1 MKLVAYVELGI
12 FARVVI
18 GVLILQNSLFT
29 PFAYAIFLRQRYFHS
44 LFTRQAFAKLDE
56 TIKGFLQGPQVRGT
70 LPNAPAWY
78 DMFKTYLSKLTFTV
92 IEPVPAPTPGAASSS
107 GTKKTS

>member
-1 MKLVAYVELGI
+1 MKLVAYVELGV
-12 FARVVI
+12 FARVVL
-18 GVLILQNSLFT
+18 GVLILQNSLLT
-29 PFAYAIFLRQRYFHS
+29 PFAYGIFLRQRYYHS

-56 TIKGFLQGPQVRGT
+56 TINVFIQGPQVRGT

-78 DMFKTYLSKLTFTV
+78 DMFKTYLGKLTFTV
-92 IEPVPAPTPGAASSS
+92 IEPAPVPGTASSS